1 MTTVETV
8 GSATGSAATAAAA
21 QRETLGQK
29 DFLELMMTQFRF
41 QDPFKP
47 VDSTQFLGQLA
58 QFSTVNGIDGMQT
71 SLASLVDSFRSEQ
84 MLAGA
89 TLVGRD
95 VLVPSTRATLGAEG
109 AAVTGAIDVPEG
121 VQQVVVA
128 VKDAAGQL
136 VRRVAIAADAGLQ
149 DFTWDGAL
157 EDGSRAPPGT
167 YSLQAV
173 GVSGGSSSSLG
184 LLLNDRVGSVT
195 LDPATQ
201 NLVLNTATQGNVS
214 LSAVRRIL

>member
-1 MTTVETV
+1 MTTVDTV

-71 SLASLVDSFRSEQ
+71 SLANLVDSFRSEQ

-95 VLVPSTRATLGAEG
+95 VLVPSTSATLGAEG
-109 AAVTGAIDVPEG
+109 EVTGAVDVPEG
-121 VQQVVVA
+121 TQQVVVA

-136 VRRVAIAADAGLQ
+136 VRRVTVAADAGLQ

-214 LSAVRRIL
+214 LSVVRRIL